1 MSEIVIN
8 DRSLW
13 LQSYK
18 SLQKNATQKICI
30 TSGKGG
36 VGKTSIALKLAS
48 LLSEMGN
55 KVLVI
60 DCDFNLSNTSVKLGI
75 PLGQSFYDL
84 LNGSKTFDQCLYKMG
99 NMHLLGACNGD
110 PELYERALDLSGFF
124 MDVIAEHEKDYDYII
139 LDSPAGIGRD
149 NLVLNAYCDMRVVV
163 VTPDKSSLTDSYSL
177 VKILSLKHEI
187 HVNHLLVNQ
196 VSTLPQYQ
204 RIVRSM
210 TDTVDQFLQGQ
221 MRILGGVSK
230 FGEAVDH
237 FDQTLLK
244 NAESKIH
251 KNFLKVVGKLVD
263 ECERQTMSARK
274 SVPVLSADDFGQEV

>member
-1 MSEIVIN
+1 V
-8 DRSLW
+8 
-13 LQSYK
+13 
-18 SLQKNATQKICI
+18 

-36 VGKTSIALKLAS
+36 VGKTSIALKLAT
-48 LLSEMGN
+48 LLSDMGN

-84 LNGSKTFDQCLYKMG
+84 LNGSKTFDECLYKMG
-99 NMHLLGACNGD
+99 NMHLLGACNGNT
-110 PELYERALDLSGFF
+110 ELYDRALDLSGFF
-124 MDVIAEHEKDYDYII
+124 MDVINEHENDYDYII

-149 NLVLNAYCDMRVVV
+149 NLALNAYCDMRIVV

-177 VKILSLKHEI
+177 IKILSLKHEI
-187 HVNHLLVNQ
+187 KENHLLVNQ
-196 VSTLPQYQ
+196 VSGLPQYQ

-210 TDTVDQFLQGQ
+210 TDTVDHFLQGQ
-221 MRILGGVSK
+221 LRILGGVSK
-230 FGEAVDH
+230 FTEAVDH
-237 FDQTLLK
+237 FDQALLK

-251 KNFLKVVGKLVD
+251 KNFLKVVSRLVE

-274 SVPVLSADDFGQEV
+274 SVSVLSADDFGQEVQK